1 MKEDAVFNAM
11 VVAME
16 NRLNYPC
23 RDMGDVNT
31 HSPFRINLGRQAGHT
46 TGAVKFMRKYHN
58 RCILVG
64 HSEAMVRLVRRN
76 YGHILGTNVDY
87 IINSS
92 STNFLEKCYGTNLLR
107 GKDVVIIDTFSL
119 LDGEQ
124 KQYLSML
131 LGAMNRSNNS
141 NPTAIFELQ

>member
-1 MKEDAVFNAM
+1 MLPDKWIF
-11 VVAME
+11 
-16 NRLNYPC
+16 Y
-23 RDMGDVNT
+23 
-31 HSPFRINLGRQAGHT
+31 
-46 TGAVKFMRKYHN
+46 
-58 RCILVG
+58 
-64 HSEAMVRLVRRN
+64 
-76 YGHILGTNVDY
+76 
-87 IINSS
+87 SS

-107 GKDVVIIDTFSL
+107 GKDVIIIDTFSL